1 MKHNVTKLG
10 EENES
15 ADSVLGNYLTELKLE
30 HHSSK
35 RANLMMDTQSELLRL
50 PQAERNDCRILDMGA
65 ISITAQLDHG

>member
-50 PQAERNDCRILDMGA
+50 PQAERSDYRILDMGA